1 MKTFTHSSN
10 ILSAVIVASLLGACT
25 TGPARPE
32 GADNVRSKLTALQS
46 DPQLANRAPIAI
58 KEAEQAVRIAE
69 KPEKDDEY
77 ARHLVTVADRK
88 VDIAS
93 HQAQARLLEDQRD
106 ALGQQAD
113 TARLDSRTREADRAR
128 DDADAARLEADDA
141 RRETE
146 GLQREIDELNAKE
159 TDRGLVVTLGDLLFE
174 TGKADLRAGTANNL
188 EKLAAFLTRY
198 EDRQVSIEGHT
209 DNVGSDDSNF
219 RLSERRADAV
229 RSYLLDQG
237 IPSSRISV
245 LGNGEDTPVAANDSA
260 SGRQMNRRVEVII
273 TNMTS
278 SMR

>member
-1 MKTFTHSSN
+1 MKTFIHSNN
-10 ILSAVIVASLLGACT
+10 ILSAVIAASLLGACT
-25 TGPARPE
+25 TGPLAPE

-69 KPEKDDEY
+69 KPEKDKEY

-93 HQAQARLLEDQRD
+93 HQAQARLLEDQRE

-128 DDADAARLEADDA
+128 DDADAARIEADDA

-146 GLQREIDELNAKE
+146 DLQREIDELNAKE

-174 TGKADLRAGTANNL
+174 TGKSDLRAGTANNL

-219 RLSERRADAV
+219 RLSERRAAAV
-229 RSYLLDQG
+229 QSYLLDQG
-237 IPSSRISV
+237 IPKSRISV
-245 LGNGEDTPVAANDSA
+245 VGKGEGEPVAGNDSA

-273 TNMTS
+273 NNMVT